1 MKSSICLRG
10 LWLALFFFLFSQ
22 FCFGGYPW
30 HEHGANGGVKLEINL
45 EKTEYLVGEPIWLD
59 LKATNITDREI
70 RFLPLE
76 LYNADWFGVT
86 IVNSNRDT
94 LDYLGD
100 KASYGTYLHGIPFAQ
115 GEVYFNF
122 VNLVS
127 PECQFGKLK
136 DIDRSNP
143 APIAL
148 KEDTYSIQAVYLG
161 NSSNRLEFRTI
172 NPIGDEKEAY
182 ELLKLGYKYMPIRTV
197 DRSIENFKAL
207 IERFP
212 NSVYAPTACYHL
224 SKIFRVMKQDSAS
237 AENYAKLLVSR
248 YPNSGYVSNAMCDL
262 PEYMK
267 EQELIEWLREAESKF
282 PNTRAALKAKEI
294 MQSLSKKCHNE

>member
-1 MKSSICLRG
+1 M
-10 LWLALFFFLFSQ
+10 LALFLQSIFLFQLSYAQ
-22 FCFGGYPW
+22 ID
-30 HEHGANGGVKLEINL
+30 HGEYGGVKLEISL
-45 EKTEYLVGEPIWLD
+45 EKTEYLVGEVVWLNI
-59 LKATNITDREI
+59 KATNISDHNIEVP
-70 RFLPLE
+70 PLE
-76 LYNADWFGVT
+76 LWYTQWFKVI
-86 IVNSNRDT
+86 IVGPDGDT
-94 LDYLGD
+94 LRHLGLIANTRGYVNGTLLSPGESYYNYEEIGGADY
-100 KASYGTYLHGIPFAQ
+100 
-115 GEVYFNF
+115 
-122 VNLVS
+122 
-127 PECQFGKLK
+127 QFGK
-136 DIDRSNP
+136 RNNP
-143 APIAL
+143 YRGTGIPLPLA
-148 KEDTYSIQAVYLG
+148 EDTYSIQAVYLG